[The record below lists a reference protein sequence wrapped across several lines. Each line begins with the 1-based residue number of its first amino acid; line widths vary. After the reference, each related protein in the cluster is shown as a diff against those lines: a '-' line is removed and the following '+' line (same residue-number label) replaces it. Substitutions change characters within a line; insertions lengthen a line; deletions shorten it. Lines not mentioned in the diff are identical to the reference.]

1 MARLDDALTYINEA
15 ESQGGFGSVF
25 VSGLGGLVLA
35 FFSILIGIGE
45 ALAAFVTG
53 NVDAL
58 RDSTIALTFGFL
70 RAPGRALQSVWNTA
84 ATAVGLEPWNTLGP
98 FIVMVFAAAVLGT
111 IGMFSWFLDRRDSDF
126 LGSGTNVPVIGN
138 DADDNEEE

>member
-35 FFSILIGIGE
+35 GFSIVIGIGE

-58 RDSTIALTFGFL
+58 TESSIALTFGFL
-70 RAPGRALQSVWNTA
+70 RAPGRALQDVWNTA

-98 FIVMVFAAAVLGT
+98 FVIIVFASSVLGT
-111 IGMFSWFLDRRDSDF
+111 IGLFSWYLDRRDSDF
-126 LGSGTNVPVIGN
+126 LGTGTNVPIVGN